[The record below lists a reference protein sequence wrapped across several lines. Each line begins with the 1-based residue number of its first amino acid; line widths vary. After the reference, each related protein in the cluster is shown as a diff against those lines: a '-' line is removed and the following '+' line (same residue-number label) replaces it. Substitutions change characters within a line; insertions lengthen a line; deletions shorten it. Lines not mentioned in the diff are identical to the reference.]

1 MFTAATRALKNELWT
16 VQENLRSAS
25 AMEKD
30 EEIMGVV
37 EEVFVGGTLQKLE
50 DILDMDEEGTLIVP
64 VESVEM
70 YEVIAGMELDT
81 LCKNNATKP
90 WTKW

>member
-1 MFTAATRALKNELWT
+1 M
-16 VQENLRSAS
+16 QEKPRPAS
-25 AMEKD
+25 ATEED
-30 EEIMGVV
+30 EEITGVV
-37 EEVFVGGTLQKLE
+37 EEVFVGGTLQRLE

-70 YEVIAGMELDT
+70 YEVIAGMELDK
-81 LCKNNATKP
+81 LCKNNITKP